1 MPTAVTTKPLILPK
15 PGIRRSFLLASFMI
29 AVADWLFYDRPLGIS
44 VIVAVAAVALSVVAG
59 LSKPVPKRRI
69 AIAVALLAASVL
81 PILEQASLL
90 SILIGFIGIASFA
103 ILLNQDIPTRVEE
116 LLFKSACL
124 LTSGPFQLIRTVRQM
139 KRAGRRAKCR
149 HSMAQTFLPWV
160 MPIGLGLIFLLLFR
174 LANPLIDSW
183 LASLVPDFS
192 GNTIKAGRICFWAG
206 ALIAVWPFVRLKRS
220 SAAFPAPPVPTGS
233 DQPVFGGR
241 HADALFGTDTVIRS
255 LAAFNALFLIQTGLD
270 LFYLWGGTSLPDGM
284 THAEYAHRGAYPLVF
299 TALLAGAVIL
309 FAMRPGSQ
317 SEKNPTLRNLVYL
330 WTAQNVLLVMSSIF
344 RLQLYVAEY
353 ALTYLRIAAF
363 VWMGLV
369 AAGLVLI
376 VVRIALRK
384 SNRWLISANTL
395 ALVATLYVCAFVNF
409 PYFIATYN
417 LNHGANPNAAKSSNW
432 SNSADAAYICTLGV
446 HAFPAVET
454 FVPRGPENPSR
465 YATCF
470 GKQLAKFLRESDDWR
485 SWSFRNQRLLS
496 FLDTP
501 IDCQSSKQ
509 SRARGVRSC

>member
-1 MPTAVTTKPLILPK
+1 MPTAVTTKPFILPK
-15 PGIRRSFLLASFMI
+15 PGIRRSFLLAGLMI

-44 VIVAVAAVALSVVAG
+44 VIVAVTVVALGVVAG

-81 PILEQASLL
+81 PILEYASTL
-90 SILIGFIGIASFA
+90 SLFIVIMGIASFA
-103 ILLNQDIPTRVEE
+103 ILLNQDIPTRLEG
-116 LLFKSACL
+116 LLFKSASL

-149 HSMAQTFLPWV
+149 HSMSQVILPWI

-174 LANPLIDSW
+174 LANPLIESW
-183 LASLVPDFS
+183 LASLVPDMT

-220 SAAFPAPPVPTGS
+220 SAVFPATPVTTGFG
-233 DQPVFGGR
+233 QPVVGGR

-270 LFYLWGGTSLPDGM
+270 LFYLWGGTRLPIGM

-309 FAMRPGSQ
+309 FAMRPGSRT
-317 SEKNPTLRNLVYL
+317 EGNPAVRKLVYL

-376 VVRIALRK
+376 VVRIVLQK

-409 PYFIATYN
+409 PYFIAAYN
-417 LNHGANPNAAKSSNW
+417 LNHGGAPTITKTSSW
-432 SNSADAAYICTLGV
+432 SNSVDAAYICSLGV

-470 GKQLAKFLRESDDWR
+470 GKRLAKFLRDSDDWR
-485 SWSFRNQRLLS
+485 SWSFRNQRLLN
-496 FLDTP
+496 FLDIP
-501 IDCQSSKQ
+501 H
-509 SRARGVRSC
+509 